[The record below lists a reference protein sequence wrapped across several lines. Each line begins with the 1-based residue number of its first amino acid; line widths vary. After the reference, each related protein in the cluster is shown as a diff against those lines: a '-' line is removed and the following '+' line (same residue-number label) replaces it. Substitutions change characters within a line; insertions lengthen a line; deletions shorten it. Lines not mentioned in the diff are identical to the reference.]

1 MDNRDSTVTIYL
13 SDLWDVFVRRM
24 VLIILAA
31 LICVAGEYLYATKI
45 VKPLYN
51 STSTLYVLRQD
62 ESGDYSSTDFSLA
75 LNLVNDCTYMLKSH
89 AVLDEVIEELELD
102 MSYKALSDSISTR
115 NPDNS
120 RILEVSVKTGDP
132 ELSKKIVDKLCTI
145 GAEKISD
152 VMRMDQVTVL
162 ERGTLE
168 QNPSNRVGMMRYI
181 MFGALGAVLCYLA
194 FVVAFVLDD
203 KIKTEED
210 VKRYLQLSVLGE
222 IPYTS
227 ASGRREHNRRVKAI
241 EKANKTA
248 KGGNR
253 R

>member
-1 MDNRDSTVTIYL
+1 MENRDGTITIYL
-13 SDLWDVFVRRM
+13 SDLWEIFVRHLF
-24 VLIILAA
+24 VIILAA
-31 LICVAGEYLYATKI
+31 AVCVGALFIYATKI

-62 ESGDYSSTDFSLA
+62 DTDSYSSSDFNLA

-89 AVLDEVIEELELD
+89 AVLDDVIEDLD
-102 MSYKALSDSISTR
+102 LDISYNELSDSISTR
-115 NPDNS
+115 NPDSS

-132 ELSKKIVDKLCTI
+132 ELSKKVVDKLCTV
-145 GAEKISD
+145 GSERISEA
-152 VMRMDQVTVL
+152 MRMDQVSVF

-168 QNPSNRVGMMRYI
+168 TAPCNRVGVMRYVMLGI
-181 MFGALGAVLCYLA
+181 LGAVLCYLA
-194 FVVAFVLDD
+194 FVVAFLLDD

-227 ASGRREHNRRVKAI
+227 ASGKREHNRRAKAI
-241 EKANKTA
+241 TKANKTA
-248 KGGNR
+248 KGGKR
-253 R
+253 G

>member
-1 MDNRDSTVTIYL
+1 MDNRDSSVTIYL
-13 SDLWDVFVRRM
+13 SDLWDIFVRHLF
-24 VLIILAA
+24 VIILAA
-31 LICVAGEYLYATKI
+31 LVCVAAVFIYATKI

-62 ESGDYSSTDFSLA
+62 DSDSYSSSDFNLA

-89 AVLDEVIEELELD
+89 AVLDDVIEELELD
-102 MSYKALSDSISTR
+102 IGYSELSDSISTR
-115 NPDNS
+115 NPDSS

-145 GAEKISD
+145 GSERISEA
-152 VMRMDQVTVL
+152 MRMDQVSVF

-168 QNPSNRVGMMRYI
+168 NKPCNRMGVIRYVL
-181 MFGALGAVLCYLA
+181 FGVLGAVLCYLA

-227 ASGRREHNRRVKAI
+227 TSGRREHNRRVKAI
-241 EKANKTA
+241 EKANKTG
-248 KGGNR
+248 KGGLR
-253 R
+253 G

>member
-13 SDLWDVFVRRM
+13 SDLWDVFVRRI

-31 LICVAGEYLYATKI
+31 LVCVAGEYIYATKI

-62 ESGDYSSTDFSLA
+62 DAGDYSSSDFSLA

-89 AVLDEVIEELELD
+89 AVLDKVIEELDLD
-102 MSYKALSDSISTR
+102 MSYDDLSDSISTR
-115 NPDNS
+115 NPDSS

-145 GAEKISD
+145 GAEQISD

-162 ERGTLE
+162 ERGTLATS
-168 QNPSNRVGMMRYI
+168 PSNRVGVMRYV
-181 MFGALGAVLCYLA
+181 MFGVLGAVLCYLA

-210 VKRYLQLSVLGE
+210 VKRYLQVSVLGE

-227 ASGRREHNRRVKAI
+227 NSGRREHNRRIKAI
-241 EKANKTA
+241 EKANKTG
-248 KGGNR
+248 KGGKR

>member
-1 MDNRDSTVTIYL
+1 MDNRESTVTIYL
-13 SDLWDVFVRRM
+13 TDLWDVFVRHIA
-24 VLIILAA
+24 VIILAA
-31 LICVAGEYLYATKI
+31 LVFIAGVFVYATKI

-62 ESGDYSSTDFSLA
+62 DEGNYSSSDFSLA

-89 AVLDEVIEELELD
+89 AVLDDVIDELKLD
-102 MSYKALSDSISTR
+102 MSYSALSQSISTR
-115 NPDNS
+115 NPDSS

-132 ELSKKIVDKLCTI
+132 ETSKKIVDKLCSI
-145 GAEKISD
+145 GAEQISN
-152 VMRMDQVTVL
+152 VMRMDQVSVF

-168 QNPSNRVGMMRYI
+168 TTPCNRVGITRYAA
-181 MFGALGAVLCYLA
+181 FGLLGALLCYLA
-194 FVVAFVLDD
+194 YVIAFVLDD

-227 ASGRREHNRRVKAI
+227 ASGKREQSRRTKAI
-241 EKANKTA
+241 AKANKA
-248 KGGNR
+248 SKGGQSR
-253 R
+253 